1 MSVDRLY
8 NGARKRG
15 SDRVTDVVVSQLG
28 SGVVRSGVVAWWR
41 GGGGVAY
48 GSARTGTAGA
58 NVVSVRVGVAR
69 VALTLD
75 FCVVGLERVTVGTRA
90 RRALGVS

>member
-1 MSVDRLY
+1 M
-8 NGARKRG
+8 
-15 SDRVTDVVVSQLG
+15 
-28 SGVVRSGVVAWWR
+28 AWWR

-48 GSARTGTAGA
+48 GSTRTGTAGV

-75 FCVVGLERVTVGTRA
+75 VCVVGLERVAVGTRE
-90 RRALGVS
+90 RRARWVV